1 MWRNEYLTIIIF
13 LKIKVEK
20 QNLVF
25 ANLRESPVLN
35 LSQLQTFVTVAAEG
49 SMTAAADKLFL
60 TQPAVSQQ
68 MKNLE
73 DELGVELIVRGSKQI
88 KMTAQGE
95 ILYEHAKKI
104 LSLAQVAEVSIK
116 SVGAQ
121 LKGELRIGTLNTI
134 GLHLMSPVV
143 SRLLKFNPD
152 FKIKVD
158 YAKGEQL
165 IQSYKKGDLDVLVLP
180 EVELNYKSTLP
191 DSKSQVLFQEE
202 MWLVG
207 SGKDEFYPMSLSVAE
222 IKKIPYVHFA
232 NEFPDFD
239 LCLARATGTLQSVFE
254 SSNVGTLKRVI
265 EYGLGIGF
273 LPSHSI
279 KKQVRGGR
287 LNRIKITDFEY
298 KMNFHYYYKTSSASA
313 ETAKIL
319 FQALTGDQ
327 ERS

>member
-1 MWRNEYLTIIIF
+1 M
-13 LKIKVEK
+13 
-20 QNLVF
+20 
-25 ANLRESPVLN
+25 LN
-35 LSQLQTFVTVAAEG
+35 LSQLQTFVMVASEG

-68 MKNLE
+68 MKNME
-73 DELGVELIVRGSKQI
+73 DDLGVELIVRGSKQI

-95 ILYEHAKKI
+95 VLYEHAKKI
-104 LSLAQVAEVSIK
+104 LSLAQLAEVSIK
-116 SVGAQ
+116 SIGAQ
-121 LKGELRIGTLNTI
+121 LRGELRIGTLNSI

-165 IQSYKKGDLDVLVLP
+165 IQSYKKGELDVLVLP
-180 EVELNYKSTLP
+180 EVKLNYNAELP
-191 DSKSQVLFQEE
+191 ESKSQVLFQEE
-202 MWLVG
+202 IWLVG
-207 SGKDEFYPMSLSVAE
+207 SGKDEFYPSHISIAE
-222 IKKIPYVHFA
+222 LKKIPYVHFS

-239 LCLARATGTLQSVFE
+239 KVLTAAVGSVPSVFE
-254 SSNVGTLKRVI
+254 SANVGTLKRVI

-287 LNRIKITDFEY
+287 LNRVRVADFDY
-298 KMNFHYYYKTSSASA
+298 KMNFHYYYKAAGASS

-319 FQALTGDQ
+319 FQALTSDQ
-327 ERS
+327 ERN

>member
-1 MWRNEYLTIIIF
+1 
-13 LKIKVEK
+13 
-20 QNLVF
+20 
-25 ANLRESPVLN
+25 VLN
-35 LSQLQTFVTVAAEG
+35 LSQLQTFVTVASEG

-68 MKNLE
+68 MKNME
-73 DELGVELIVRGSKQI
+73 DDLGVELIVRGSKQI

-104 LSLAQVAEVSIK
+104 LSLAQMAEVSIK

-121 LKGELRIGTLNTI
+121 LRGELRIGTLNTI

-158 YAKGEQL
+158 YAKGGAL
-165 IQSYKKGDLDVLVLP
+165 LDAYKKGELDVIVLP
-180 EVELNYKSTLP
+180 EIELNYKTQLP
-191 DSKSQVLFQEE
+191 DSKSQVLFNEE

-207 SGKDEFYPMSLSVAE
+207 SGKDEFYPMNISIGEL
-222 IKKIPYVHFA
+222 KKIPYVHFA

-239 LCLARATGTLQSVFE
+239 AKLSQVTGKLQSVFE

-265 EYGLGIGF
+265 EYGLGVGF

-287 LNRIKITDFEY
+287 LNRIRVNDFDY
-298 KMNFHYYYKTSSASA
+298 KMSLHYYYKTNAPSA
-313 ETAKIL
+313 ETAQIL

>member
-1 MWRNEYLTIIIF
+1 M
-13 LKIKVEK
+13 
-20 QNLVF
+20 
-25 ANLRESPVLN
+25 LN
-35 LSQLQTFVTVAAEG
+35 LSQLQTFVTVASEG

-68 MKNLE
+68 MKNME
-73 DELGVELIVRGSKQI
+73 DDLGVELIVRGSKQI

-104 LSLAQVAEVSIK
+104 LSLAQLAEVSIK
-116 SVGAQ
+116 SIGAQ
-121 LKGELRIGTLNTI
+121 LRGELRIGTLNTI

-158 YAKGEQL
+158 YAKGEDL
-165 IQSYKKGDLDVLVLP
+165 IQSYKKGELDVLVLP
-180 EVELNYKSTLP
+180 DVEANFKASLP
-191 DSKSQVLFQEE
+191 DAKSQVLFQEE

-207 SGKDEFYPMSLSVAE
+207 SGKDEFYPMTVSIAD

-239 LCLARATGTLQSVFE
+239 STLSKATGKLQSVFE

-279 KKQVRGGR
+279 RKQVRGGR
-287 LNRIKITDFEY
+287 LNHIKVTDFDY
-298 KMNFHYYYKTSSASA
+298 KMKFNYYYKATGPSAD
-313 ETAKIL
+313 TAQIL

>member
-1 MWRNEYLTIIIF
+1 M
-13 LKIKVEK
+13 
-20 QNLVF
+20 
-25 ANLRESPVLN
+25 LN
-35 LSQLQTFVTVAAEG
+35 LSHLQTFVTVASEG

-68 MKNLE
+68 MKNME

-104 LSLAQVAEVSIK
+104 LSLAQLAEVSIK
-116 SVGAQ
+116 SIGAQ
-121 LKGELRIGTLNTI
+121 LRGELRIGTLNTI

-158 YAKGEQL
+158 YAKGESL
-165 IQSYKKGDLDVLVLP
+165 IQSYKKGDLDVIILP
-180 EVELNYKSTLP
+180 ETESNYKTTLN
-191 DSKSQVLFQEE
+191 DSKSQILFQEE

-207 SGKDEFYPMSLSVAE
+207 SGKDEFYPMNMAIGE

-232 NEFPDFD
+232 NEFPEFD
-239 LCLARATGTLQSVFE
+239 QKLHQATGSVQSVFE

-279 KKQVRGGR
+279 RKQVRGGR
-287 LNRIKITDFEY
+287 LNHIKVSDFNY
-298 KMNFHYYYKTSSASA
+298 KMNFHYYFKTGSPTA
-313 ETAKIL
+313 ETAQIL

>member
-1 MWRNEYLTIIIF
+1 M
-13 LKIKVEK
+13 
-20 QNLVF
+20 
-25 ANLRESPVLN
+25 LN
-35 LSQLQTFVTVAAEG
+35 LSQLQTFVMVVSEG

-73 DELGVELIVRGSKQI
+73 DELGVELVVRGSKQI
-88 KMTAQGE
+88 KTTAQGE
-95 ILYEHAKKI
+95 VLYEHAKKI
-104 LSLAQVAEVSIK
+104 LSLSQQAEISIK

-121 LKGELRIGTLNTI
+121 LRGQLRIGTLNSI

-158 YAKGEQL
+158 YAKGEDL
-165 IQSYKKGDLDVLVLP
+165 ISAYEKNELDVVVLP
-180 EVELNYKSTLP
+180 DVQKNYGKSLKETASHILL
-191 DSKSQVLFQEE
+191 KEE

-207 SGKDEFYPMSLSVAE
+207 SGKDEFYPPTVSMSE
-222 IKKIPYVHFA
+222 ISKIPYVHFS
-232 NEFPDFD
+232 NEFPHFD
-239 LCLARATGTLQSVFE
+239 QVLKEKLGSVPSVFE

-265 EYGLGIGF
+265 ESGLGIGF
-273 LPSHSI
+273 LPAHSV
-279 KKQVRGGR
+279 KKQIRGGR
-287 LNRIKITDFEY
+287 LNKIQTTDFEY
-298 KMNFHYYYKTSSASA
+298 KTEFIYYRREKGPSAKTA
-313 ETAKIL
+313 EIL

>member
-1 MWRNEYLTIIIF
+1 M
-13 LKIKVEK
+13 
-20 QNLVF
+20 
-25 ANLRESPVLN
+25 LN
-35 LSQLQTFVTVAAEG
+35 LSQLQTFVMVAAEG

-68 MKNLE
+68 MKNME
-73 DELGVELIVRGSKQI
+73 DDLGVELIVRGSKQI

-104 LSLAQVAEVSIK
+104 LSLAQLAEVSIK
-116 SVGAQ
+116 SIGAQ
-121 LKGELRIGTLNTI
+121 LRGVLRIGTLNSI

-152 FKIKVD
+152 FKIKVN

-165 IQSYKKGDLDVLVLP
+165 IQMYKKGELDVLVLP
-180 EVELNYKSTLP
+180 EIETNYKLSLA
-191 DSKSQVLFQEE
+191 DSKSHVLFQEE

-207 SGKDEFYPMSLSVAE
+207 SGKDEFYPSHIALNE

-232 NEFPDFD
+232 DEFPDFD
-239 LCLARATGTLQSVFE
+239 ANLLSRVGELQSVFE

-265 EYGLGIGF
+265 EYGLGVGF

-287 LNRIKITDFEY
+287 LNRVRISDFDY
-298 KMNFHYYYKTSSASA
+298 KMSFHYYYKSTGALS
-313 ETAKIL
+313 ETAHIL

-327 ERS
+327 EKN

>member
-1 MWRNEYLTIIIF
+1 MAVTRSNIM
-13 LKIKVEK
+13 
-20 QNLVF
+20 
-25 ANLRESPVLN
+25 LN
-35 LSQLQTFVTVAAEG
+35 LSQLQTFVTVASEG

-68 MKNLE
+68 MKNME
-73 DELGVELIVRGSKQI
+73 DDLGVELIVRGSKQI

-104 LSLAQVAEVSIK
+104 LSLAQLAEVSIK
-116 SVGAQ
+116 SIGAQ
-121 LKGELRIGTLNTI
+121 LRGELRIGTLNTI

-158 YAKGEQL
+158 YAKGEDL
-165 IQSYKKGDLDVLVLP
+165 IAAYKRGELDVMVLP
-180 EVELNYKSTLP
+180 EVETNYKTTLP
-191 DSKSQVLFQEE
+191 DAKSQILFQED

-207 SGKDEFYPMSLSVAE
+207 SGKDEFYPMNITMSEL
-222 IKKIPYVHFA
+222 KKIPYVHFA

-239 LCLARATGTLQSVFE
+239 AKLLSITGKLQSVFE

-265 EYGLGIGF
+265 EYGLGVGF
-273 LPSHSI
+273 LPSTSI
-279 KKQVRGGR
+279 RKQVRGGR
-287 LNRIKITDFEY
+287 LNRIRISDFDY
-298 KMNFHYYYKTSSASA
+298 KMNFHYYYKATGPSY
-313 ETAKIL
+313 ETAQIL

>member
-1 MWRNEYLTIIIF
+1 M
-13 LKIKVEK
+13 
-20 QNLVF
+20 
-25 ANLRESPVLN
+25 LN

-68 MKNLE
+68 MKNME
-73 DELGVELIVRGSKQI
+73 DDLGVELIVRGSKQI

-104 LSLAQVAEVSIK
+104 LSLANLAEVSIK
-116 SVGAQ
+116 SIGAK
-121 LKGELRIGTLNTI
+121 LHGELRIGTLNSI

-152 FKIKVD
+152 FKIKVE
-158 YAKGEQL
+158 YSRGETL
-165 IQSYKKGDLDVLVLP
+165 IQSYKKGEIDVLVLP
-180 EVELNYKSTLP
+180 DVEKNFKTTLP
-191 DSKSQVLFQEE
+191 DAKSEILFQEE

-207 SGKDEFYPMSLSVAE
+207 SGKDEFYPPHIQLND
-222 IKKIPYVHFA
+222 IKKIPYVHFED
-232 NEFPDFD
+232 EFPEFD
-239 LCLARATGTLQSVFE
+239 TVLKDRLGTLQSVFE

-279 KKQVRGGR
+279 KKQVRSGR
-287 LNRIKITDFEY
+287 MNHVRISDFDY
-298 KMNFHYYYKTSSASA
+298 KMNFLYYYRKTGATS
-313 ETAKIL
+313 ETAHIL
-319 FQALTGDQ
+319 FQALSGDQ

>member
-1 MWRNEYLTIIIF
+1 M
-13 LKIKVEK
+13 
-20 QNLVF
+20 
-25 ANLRESPVLN
+25 LN
-35 LSQLQTFVTVAAEG
+35 LSQLQTFVTVASEG

-68 MKNLE
+68 MKNME
-73 DELGVELIVRGSKQI
+73 DDLGVELIVRGSKQI

-104 LSLAQVAEVSIK
+104 LSLAQLAEVSIK

-121 LKGELRIGTLNTI
+121 LKGELRIGTLNSI

-158 YAKGEQL
+158 YAKGESL
-165 IQSYKKGDLDVLVLP
+165 IQSYKLGELDVLVLP
-180 EVELNYKSTLP
+180 EVESNYKSVLQ
-191 DSKSQVLFQEE
+191 DSKGQVLFNEE

-207 SGKDEFYPMSLSVAE
+207 SGKDEFYPSHLSLNE
-222 IKKIPYVHFA
+222 IKKIPYIHFS

-239 LCLARATGTLQSVFE
+239 YILNQKLGKVAAVFE
-254 SSNVGTLKRVI
+254 SANVATLKRVI

-287 LNRIKITDFEY
+287 LNRIKVSDFEY
-298 KMNFHYYYKTSSASA
+298 KMSFNYYYKMASASA
-313 ETAKIL
+313 ETAQIL

-327 ERS
+327 EKS

>member
-1 MWRNEYLTIIIF
+1 M
-13 LKIKVEK
+13 
-20 QNLVF
+20 
-25 ANLRESPVLN
+25 LN
-35 LSQLQTFVTVAAEG
+35 LSQLQTFVTVVSEG

-68 MKNLE
+68 MKNME
-73 DELGVELIVRGSKQI
+73 DDLGVELIVRGSKQI

-104 LSLAQVAEVSIK
+104 LSLAQLAEVSIK

-121 LKGELRIGTLNTI
+121 LRGELRIGTLNTI

-158 YAKGEQL
+158 YAKGDSL
-165 IQSYKKGDLDVLVLP
+165 INSYKKGELDVLVLP
-180 EVELNYKSTLP
+180 EVELNYRMSLP
-191 DSKSQVLFQEE
+191 DSKSQILFQEE

-207 SGKDEFYPMSLSVAE
+207 SGKDEFYPMNISITEL
-222 IKKIPYVHFA
+222 KKIPYIHFS

-239 LCLARATGTLQSVFE
+239 QSLLKVTGPIPAVFE

-265 EYGLGIGF
+265 EYGLGVGF

-287 LNRIKITDFEY
+287 LNRIKVSDFDY
-298 KMNFHYYYKTSSASA
+298 KMNFHYYYKSNAASA
-313 ETAKIL
+313 ETAQIL

>member
-1 MWRNEYLTIIIF
+1 M
-13 LKIKVEK
+13 
-20 QNLVF
+20 
-25 ANLRESPVLN
+25 LN
-35 LSQLQTFVTVAAEG
+35 LSQLQTFVTVASEG

-68 MKNLE
+68 MKNME
-73 DELGVELIVRGSKQI
+73 DDLGVELIVRGSKQI

-104 LSLAQVAEVSIK
+104 LSLAQLAEVSIK

-121 LKGELRIGTLNTI
+121 LKGELRIGTLNSI

-158 YAKGEQL
+158 YAKGESL
-165 IQSYKKGDLDVLVLP
+165 IQSYKLGELDVLVLP
-180 EVELNYKSTLP
+180 EVESNYKSVLQ
-191 DSKSQVLFQEE
+191 DSKGQVLFNEE

-207 SGKDEFYPMSLSVAE
+207 SGKDEFYPSHLSLNE
-222 IKKIPYVHFA
+222 IKKIPYIHFS

-239 LCLARATGTLQSVFE
+239 YILNQKLGKVAAVFE
-254 SSNVGTLKRVI
+254 SANVGTLKRVI

-287 LNRIKITDFEY
+287 LNRIKVSDFEY
-298 KMNFHYYYKTSSASA
+298 KMSFNYYYKMASASA
-313 ETAKIL
+313 ETAQIL

-327 ERS
+327 EKS